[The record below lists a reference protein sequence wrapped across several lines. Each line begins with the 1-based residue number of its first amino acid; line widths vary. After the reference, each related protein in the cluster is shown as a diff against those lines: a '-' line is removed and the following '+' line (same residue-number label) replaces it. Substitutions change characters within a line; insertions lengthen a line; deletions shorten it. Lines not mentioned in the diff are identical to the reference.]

1 MNVVVGRR
9 EFLGSAAIV
18 GVGSMTAGPL
28 LVEGAGKHSHHTGG
42 HIEQELVDQLRT
54 SLRGMQGARPAEGA
68 RQLASTL
75 RLAAAHFKEKEIDAD
90 LKAFLH
96 STIRN
101 EGRESLLRR
110 QIDKRMLAA
119 EMQKL
124 GVTAPLDLGPVDHA
138 MREKALDMLLTTGL
152 TPLMTRVADTLD
164 RRSETLDRR
173 ETIRLSSAQEPEQP
187 ACPDLSSL
195 LSIMDMTLLVACL
208 FMQLACVVVSAMWFG
223 LNLSLLIAC
232 WGG

>member
-1 MNVVVGRR
+1 
-9 EFLGSAAIV
+9 
-18 GVGSMTAGPL
+18 MTAGSL
-28 LVEGAGKHSHHTGG
+28 LKDVGTDSHHAGG
-42 HIEQELVDQLRT
+42 HVEEELVNQLRN
-54 SLRGMQGARPAEGA
+54 SLSGMQGARPAEGA

-75 RLAAAHFKEKEIDAD
+75 RFAAAHFKEKEIDAE
-90 LKAFLH
+90 LKASLY
-96 STIRN
+96 SAIRN
-101 EGRESLLRR
+101 EGRESLLRG
-110 QIDKRMLAA
+110 QVDKRMLAA

-173 ETIRLSSAQEPEQP
+173 ETITLSSAQEPEQP
-187 ACPDLSSL
+187 ACPDLSNL
-195 LSIMDMTLLVACL
+195 LSIMDMTLLVACM

>member
-9 EFLGSAAIV
+9 EFLGSAAVV

-75 RLAAAHFKEKEIDAD
+75 RFAAAHFKEKEIDAD
-90 LKAFLH
+90 LKASLH
-96 STIRN
+96 SAIRN
-101 EGRESLLRR
+101 EGRESLLQRR
-110 QIDKRMLAA
+110 VDKRMLAA
-119 EMQKL
+119 ELRKL
-124 GVTAPLDLGPVDHA
+124 GVTAPLDFGPVDHA
-138 MREKALDMLLTTGL
+138 MDEKALDLLLTTGL

-164 RRSETLDRR
+164 RRSERLDRR
-173 ETIRLSSAQEPEQP
+173 GPITFSSAQEPEEAQ
-187 ACPDLSSL
+187 CPDTGALER
-195 LSIMDMTLLVACL
+195 IMDMLVVVGCL
-208 FMQLACVVVSAMWFG
+208 FMAPICWVLSAMWLG
-223 LNLSLLIAC
+223 LNLSLLVAC

>member
-18 GVGSMTAGPL
+18 GVGSMSAGPL
-28 LVEGAGKHSHHTGG
+28 LVKDLGTGSHHTEG
-42 HIEQELVDQLRT
+42 HVEQALVDQLRT
-54 SLRGMQGARPAEGA
+54 GLRGMQGTRPAEAA

-75 RLAAAHFKEKEIDAD
+75 RFAAAHFKEKEIDTD
-90 LKAFLH
+90 LRAFLQ
-96 STIRN
+96 STIRH

-110 QIDKRMLAA
+110 QVDKRMLAA

-124 GVTAPLDLGPVDHA
+124 GVTAPLDLGLVDHA
-138 MREKALDMLLTTGL
+138 KREKALDMLLTTGL

-173 ETIRLSSAQEPEQP
+173 ETITLSRAQEPEQP
-187 ACPDLSSL
+187 ACPDLSNL
-195 LSIMDMTLLVACL
+195 LSIMDMTLLVACM